1 MEREN
6 ISTKSDE
13 QPKSLDYSEHD
24 SLVSTITVTSTESK
38 RSENALK
45 PNALERRYHLLYLR
59 AFEIQCMFEGLLEK
73 RNFMLLNKQFQ
84 KNTIDTSDEEPIA
97 KIPKIHTKFFS
108 HKNENDVSKLSSKS
122 TDQVCDADFEDSEAE
137 KEMECVALKGDCVD
151 HSIIIPINKAT
162 PKTLSSSPAKD
173 KTPPK
178 YSATVVKRPKDFSKF
193 NRSNRKSKN
202 CAIFYY
208 KHIDTDNDQIKD
220 DGGNDDEPIVSSS
233 SNEEEIWEYSSPN
246 NDDRNVEEAITN
258 TISNEKYN
266 DDEKSIECPQQHQEQ
281 SCQNTSN
288 ASSKVEVCNSFI
300 SLNYI

>member
-1 MEREN
+1 MEKEN

-73 RNFMLLNKQFQ
+73 RNSMLLNKQFQ
-84 KNTIDTSDEEPIA
+84 KNSTDTSDEEPIA
-97 KIPKIHTKFFS
+97 KIPKINTKFYS
-108 HKNENDVSKLSSKS
+108 HKNENDDGKLKSKC

-162 PKTLSSSPAKD
+162 PKTPSSSPAKD
-173 KTPPK
+173 K
-178 YSATVVKRPKDFSKF
+178 YSAATTVVKRQKDFSKF

-208 KHIDTDNDQIKD
+208 KHIDTDNDQIKA
-220 DGGNDDEPIVSSS
+220 DGGNGSEPTVSSS
-233 SNEEEIWEYSSPN
+233 SDEEEIWEYSSPN
-246 NDDRNVEEAITN
+246 HDENVVGEEVITS
-258 TISNEKYN
+258 TISDEKN
-266 DDEKSIECPQQHQEQ
+266 NDDDEKSIECSQQQ
-281 SCQNTSN
+281 SRHNTSN
-288 ASSKVEVCNSFI
+288 ASNKVEVT
-300 SLNYI
+300 